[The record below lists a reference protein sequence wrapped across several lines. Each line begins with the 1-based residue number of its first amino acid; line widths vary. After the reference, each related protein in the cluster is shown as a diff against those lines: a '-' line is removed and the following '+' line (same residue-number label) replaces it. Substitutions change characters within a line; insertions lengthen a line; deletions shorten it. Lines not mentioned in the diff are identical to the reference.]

1 MMIIVCTARSA
12 EKCARCEREIHH
24 SALATQ
30 HFLFPSRARK
40 NVDVN
45 FCSLYSAPLK
55 GGDIAMAKK
64 KSAKKTTK
72 KTTKKGMKK

>member
-1 MMIIVCTARSA
+1 VRLCGESS
-12 EKCARCEREIHH
+12 ERIF
-24 SALATQ
+24 S
-30 HFLFPSRARK
+30 PSRARK

-64 KSAKKTTK
+64 KTAKKTTK